1 MNECKNC
8 LYYNVKESRC
18 MNDYNR
24 YTYLVILYRHNC
36 ETFFEEGENKMTR
49 DAYLK
54 AKELDKKL
62 ESISMMENII
72 SNSTLSRDDE
82 YHKAHNE
89 HVAKDDMILCYMYKK
104 NEDNPFKSM
113 YESDTIFSR
122 IDNSD
127 GKVVEGEYCMHGN
140 FIFGRDIPIDLAEEL
155 QTTIY
160 KYRQKIEKEFD
171 NLKDDYEEED
181 DE

>member
-1 MNECKNC
+1 
-8 LYYNVKESRC
+8 
-18 MNDYNR
+18 
-24 YTYLVILYRHNC
+24 
-36 ETFFEEGENKMTR
+36 MTR

-89 HVAKDDMILCYMYKK
+89 HVIEDDMILCYMYKR
-104 NEDNPFKSM
+104 NPRSAFADSIYK
-113 YESDTIFSR
+113 SDTVFDR
-122 IDNSD
+122 IENTY
-127 GKVVEGEYCMHGN
+127 GKIIEGDYCMHGN
-140 FIFGRDIPIDLAEEL
+140 FIFGKDIPVDLAEEL
-155 QTTIY
+155 EITIN